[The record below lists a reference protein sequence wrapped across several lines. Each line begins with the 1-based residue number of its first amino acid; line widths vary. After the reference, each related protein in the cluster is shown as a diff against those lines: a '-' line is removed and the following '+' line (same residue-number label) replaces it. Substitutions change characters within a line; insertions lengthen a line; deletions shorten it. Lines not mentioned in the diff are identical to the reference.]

1 MIFSLKEMNNKIKE
15 ILKTSTLILSWIVFS
30 PLFLF
35 LSAEWKRPKLIGRIM
50 LTIIAPVT
58 LLTLSFVTWHGY
70 EYYYYQVKRGSR
82 SEIEAKTGIDFPEY
96 KTIEKRRR
104 AYEPSFNGDF
114 TMNYSV
120 QLDTTDI
127 DQFYKHIR
135 EAISY
140 KNVVKNDSLYFYW
153 DIDFNGNFFFN
164 HNDFQENLDLQINN
178 KTGEMKITYGSM

>member
-35 LSAEWKRPKLIGRIM
+35 LSVEWKRPKFIGRII

-70 EYYYYQVKRGSR
+70 EYYYYQIKRGSR
-82 SEIEAKTGIDFPEY
+82 SEIEAKTGIDFPKY

-104 AYEPSFNGDF
+104 TYEPSFNGDF
-114 TMNYSV
+114 MMNYSV

-127 DQFYKHIR
+127 DQFYEQIR
-135 EAISY
+135 NVIESNNRQKNENIIVCWDSY
-140 KNVVKNDSLYFYW
+140 SGGIYSFSHSN
-153 DIDFNGNFFFN
+153 
-164 HNDFQENLDLQINN
+164 FQEILELSIDS
-178 KTGEMKITYGSM
+178 KTGKIIITYGCI